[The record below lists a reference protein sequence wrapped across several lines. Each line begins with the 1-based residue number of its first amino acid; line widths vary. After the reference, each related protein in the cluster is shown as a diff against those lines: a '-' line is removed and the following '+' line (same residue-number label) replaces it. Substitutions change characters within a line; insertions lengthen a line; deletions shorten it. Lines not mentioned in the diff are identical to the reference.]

1 MCVLSDNV
9 GDVGRPLSRGKGG
22 GVSERARGL
31 LWFDGEGEMAGDE
44 GSTAGL
50 MGMTLMPFSSSEFPL
65 GSSSLRSAD
74 TRAGPGAPF
83 GSSARGA
90 VAPLTGLAAAVAAVA
105 AAAVEAAV
113 AVVGAAVAL
122 AAEFEDGPAVAGD
135 DAEVDAS
142 AWIGNLRVRGR
153 LSFRSGS
160 WAGSMGDAV
169 VDRIFRFRVVV
180 LGDASE
186 SRAASRAPQALLSSR
201 VSTTGGGVGTAG
213 GAFCKCSLI

>member
-44 GSTAGL
+44 GSSAGL
-50 MGMTLMPFSSSEFPL
+50 MGMTLIPFSSSEFPL

-74 TRAGPGAPF
+74 TKAGPGPPF
-83 GSSARGA
+83 GSSGRGA
-90 VAPLTGLAAAVAAVA
+90 AVPLTGLTAAVVAVA
-105 AAAVEAAV
+105 AAAAA
-113 AVVGAAVAL
+113 VGAAVVV
-122 AAEFEDGPAVAGD
+122 AAPFEDGPAVAGD

-142 AWIGNLRVRGR
+142 AWVGSLRVRGR

-169 VDRIFRFRVVV
+169 VDRIFRFRAVA

-213 GAFCKCSLI
+213 GALCKCSLI

>member
-22 GVSERARGL
+22 GVSESARGL
-31 LWFDGEGEMAGDE
+31 LWFDGEGEMAGDD

-65 GSSSLRSAD
+65 GSSSLSSAD
-74 TRAGPGAPF
+74 TNAGPGPPF
-83 GSSARGA
+83 GSSGRGA
-90 VAPLTGLAAAVAAVA
+90 AVPLTGLAAVGAPVVG
-105 AAAVEAAV
+105 AV
-113 AVVGAAVAL
+113 AVAILL
-122 AAEFEDGPAVAGD
+122 AATFEDGPAVAGD

-142 AWIGNLRVRGR
+142 AWVGSLRVRGR

-160 WAGSMGDAV
+160 WTGSMGDAV
-169 VDRIFRFRVVV
+169 VERTFRFRVAA

-201 VSTTGGGVGTAG
+201 VSTTGGGVGIAG